1 MIRVVMVHQ
10 YDPTQVTQVGG
21 VEVFINTFAKYA
33 PEDLEL
39 RIVGITSDERAYRV
53 GRWHPISFG
62 GRRVEFL
69 PVLAAQPG
77 RAPGLPL
84 SAKLTWALMRSRQ
97 QLRLDNAVVTFNRI
111 EPTLPART
119 LGVPSVLILH
129 SHSKDLYNPHTEVGW
144 RKAPRLHAWLEARLI
159 GGLARIFMVRQDAVA
174 DYRRRYPRLA
184 SRMQF
189 LPTCVDDELFV
200 SRNEARRR
208 DERRMLAAEH
218 GLDPNRRWLLFVGR
232 FEAAKD
238 PMLMLETMRLFPGAS
253 AQLIMLGRGA
263 LERQMRDYIA
273 QHRLETRV
281 RLVGP
286 QPQAQLVRWL
296 NAADCLCMS
305 SAFEGMPL
313 AMLEALHCGL
323 PVLST
328 AASGETL
335 RILQRPA
342 GLVVAERSAAA
353 LARGVAELLSREP
366 DRAACRAAAAPYA
379 ARAALGS
386 LYQKYREIHAAPRS
400 RQ

>member
-33 PEDLEL
+33 PEDMEL
-39 RIVGITSDERAYRV
+39 RIVGITSDEGAHCV
-53 GRWHPISFG
+53 GRWHPISLA
-62 GRRVEFL
+62 GRRVAFL
-69 PVLAAQPG
+69 PVLAGRPG
-77 RAPGLPL
+77 RGPGLPL
-84 SAKLTWALMRSRQ
+84 SAKLTWALIRSRR
-97 QLRLDNAVVTFNRI
+97 QLQLDNAVVTFNRI
-111 EPTLPART
+111 EPSLPART

-129 SHSKDLYNPHTEVGW
+129 SHSKDLHNPHTEVTW

-159 GGLARIFMVRQDAVA
+159 GGVARVFMVRQDAVA

-200 SRNEARRR
+200 CWDEARRAH
-208 DERRMLAAEH
+208 ERRMLAEEH
-218 GLDPNRRWLLFVGR
+218 GLEAGRRWLLFVGR

-238 PMLMLETMRLFPGAS
+238 PMLMLQTMRILADAS
-253 AQLIMLGRGA
+253 TQLVMLGRGA

-273 QHRLETRV
+273 QHRLESRV
-281 RLVGP
+281 RLLGP
-286 QPQAQLVRWL
+286 QPHGQLVRWL

-323 PVLST
+323 PVVST

-335 RILQRPA
+335 RILERPA
-342 GLVVAERSAAA
+342 GLVVAKRTADA
-353 LARGVAELLSREP
+353 LARGVRELLFRAP

-379 ARAALGS
+379 ARTALGS
-386 LYQKYREIHAAPRS
+386 LYQKYREIHAGNGR
-400 RQ
+400 

>member
-10 YDPTQVTQVGG
+10 YDPTEGAQVGG

-33 PEDLEL
+33 PEDMEL
-39 RIVGITSDERAYRV
+39 RIVGITSDERAHRV

-77 RAPGLPL
+77 RSPGLPL
-84 SAKLTWALMRSRQ
+84 SAKLAWALMSSRRRLQ
-97 QLRLDNAVVTFNRI
+97 LDNAVLTFHRV
-111 EPTLPART
+111 EPSLPART

-129 SHSKDLYNPHTEVGW
+129 RHSKDLYNPHTEVSW
-144 RKAPRLHAWLEARLI
+144 RKAPRLYEWLEARLI
-159 GGLARIFMVRQDAVA
+159 GGVERVFMVRQDAVA

-184 SRMQF
+184 SRIQF
-189 LPTCVDDELFV
+189 LPTSVDDEVFV
-200 SRNEARRR
+200 SWGEARRR
-208 DERRMLAAEH
+208 DERRTLAMEH
-218 GLDPNRRWLLFVGR
+218 GLDPARRWLVFVGR

-238 PMLMLETMRLFPGAS
+238 PMLMLETMRLFPTAS
-253 AQLIMLGRGA
+253 AQLVMLGRGT
-263 LERQMRDYIA
+263 LERQLRDYIA
-273 QHRLETRV
+273 RHELETRV
-281 RLVGP
+281 RLIAP

-313 AMLEALHCGL
+313 GMLEALQCGL
-323 PVLST
+323 PVVST
-328 AASGETL
+328 AASGETP

-342 GLVVAERSAAA
+342 GLVVAERTAAA
-353 LARGVAELLSREP
+353 LARGIRELLSRAP

-379 ARAALGS
+379 ARTALGT
-386 LYQKYREIHAAPRS
+386 LYQKYREIHAAPRT